1 MNAPLAIGLTLIL
14 FACGAVILCVTRHY
28 EARADMLRAGLPE
41 TRNSDLHAAPQDPW
55 STT

>member
-1 MNAPLAIGLTLIL
+1 MNAPLAIGLTLTL

-41 TRNSDLHAAPQDPW
+41 TRRDSDSGPW
-55 STT
+55 GTP